1 MKIVA
6 KNRRATFDF
15 EILETFEVGIQLTGQ
30 EVKACRMNLADLS
43 GAYVSFTHATPVLK
57 KMTIRPYP
65 FASNAL
71 LQDPS
76 RDRIL
81 LLHTKEI
88 DQLKRATDEKG
99 MSVIPL
105 EVKAGKYIKVVLGL
119 GRGRKQYDKR
129 EKIKER
135 EAKKRSKMQGE

>member
-1 MKIVA
+1 MKTIA

-15 EILETFEVGIQLTGQ
+15 EIIETFEAGIQLTGQ

-43 GAYVSFTHATPVLK
+43 GAYVSFAHAAPVLK

-65 FASNAL
+65 FASDAL
-71 LQDPS
+71 LQDSS
-76 RDRIL
+76 RDRVL
-81 LLHTKEI
+81 LLHAKEI
-88 DQLKRATDEKG
+88 ERLQRSTDEKG

-119 GRGRKQYDKR
+119 GRGRKQFDKR

-135 EAKKRSKMQGE
+135 EAKKRSKMQTE